1 MASNK
6 KSKKE
11 KKRLIHRLRN
21 KYRLLVINETTYDER
36 LSMLL
41 SPLNVI
47 SMIGLIVFIVAGI
60 TILTIVYSPMKE
72 WIPGYPS
79 DQIRRQAYHAAN
91 LADSLE
97 IVVNKYERY
106 NNNIKLLLRGE
117 VPRDS
122 FLLDQGGVVNIENIQ
137 FSKSTEDSLLRE
149 RFEKEERYNI
159 ILNNL
164 QNEKVLKET
173 ILFFPPMRGEISGE
187 FDLETGHLGVDI
199 TGDEDEP
206 IMAALEGTIIFAA
219 WTSETGYVIELMHP
233 NNLLTIYK
241 HNSILLGKVG
251 DRVTAGQPIAI
262 IGNTG
267 ELTTGPHLHFEL
279 WNEGHPLN
287 PIDYISFNK

>member
-1 MASNK
+1 
-6 KSKKE
+6 
-11 KKRLIHRLRN
+11 
-21 KYRLLVINETTYDER
+21 
-36 LSMLL
+36 
-41 SPLNVI
+41 
-47 SMIGLIVFIVAGI
+47 
-60 TILTIVYSPMKE
+60 MKE

-97 IVVNKYERY
+97 IVVNKYYRY
-106 NNNIKLLLRGE
+106 NQNIKLLLTGE
-117 VPRDS
+117 VPTDS
-122 FLLDQGGVVNIENIQ
+122 FLLNQMEVVNIEDIQ
-137 FSKSTEDSLLRE
+137 FSKSIEDSLLRE

-159 ILNNL
+159 VLNNM

-187 FDLETGHLGVDI
+187 FDLKTNHLGVDI
-199 TGDEDEP
+199 TGDKDEP

-219 WTSETGYVIELMHP
+219 WTAETGYVIEIMHR

-267 ELTTGPHLHFEL
+267 ELTSGPHLHFEL

-287 PIDYISFNK
+287 PIEYISFNK